1 MINSEL
7 FDDYLSRIN
16 RLGNGRGSSACIA
29 NADAAILCSNP
40 SSLLIP
46 ELTSIETAR
55 QLVQSLLT
63 ETNSSRRTQEE
74 CIVKRGKNPLCLLIL
89 VLGTLPTHTGR
100 CVQNE
105 RRSFVGRD
113 IRLSE
118 SWLLLGIEFAD
129 ADEMPL
135 FNVEQ
140 ATKPVDAADWLL
152 NLIILAGRSVIANWE
167 MSRALRHSISD
178 LPGRIEFDAVV
189 SQLAK
194 RYQQTSQPLG
204 LLFINPD
211 NFEQINHR
219 FGRDRGDGA
228 VRDLATLLRSL
239 LRESDLL
246 FHYSGA
252 IFAILLPGTDS
263 AGAKSIAEKIRQKIA
278 AGAFVNQA
286 VKLSVSVGGS
296 SSDPASM
303 PLLGPTE
310 LVRRADSALN
320 IAKLAGGARTVFW
333 TEGRRPQLAGALGE
347 GSAIFTAD
355 PVRDYR
361 NMSLLWEL
369 ISAVAAEHETQLI
382 GRELTGRVAK
392 SFKARS
398 VALFYAKSGS
408 KVGAVSKQSAGTRM
422 QLISASEWQPDT
434 EVVSAIHVEPDE
446 EPIDSLIQK
455 MVQEEQPAFNKLS
468 AQISQCSV
476 PLMVRGVLIGCLYVD
491 NGNSHE
497 MDERDLAFL
506 AALVGQIAVT
516 LDRADLLGKW
526 MEKKEVESKKLRF
539 EVSELRHAV
548 RENKLVYQSAE
559 MQQVMRTVQKVA
571 STNATV
577 LITGESGTG
586 KEMLGH
592 AVHDLSARFDKPFVT
607 VDCGAISPNLIEA
620 ELFGRVKGAYTGAD
634 STTKGYIRQAEG
646 GTLFLDEIGELP
658 LGVQTR
664 LLRFVQEKTVS
675 SVGAST
681 SEQVDVRI
689 IAATNRDLLEEVR
702 IGGFRSDLFYRLQ
715 VMTLT
720 PPPLRNHTADILPIA
735 YHFLEKFCLQYQKR
749 GLYLSADAKSALESY
764 LWPGNV
770 RELQH
775 TLMRAVLMTDSE
787 MIGVDE
793 LNLQHASPSPNESTG
808 LHWQLPK
815 APADSEKLSQ
825 GSLWGSL
832 EEVLADVVEIEVENL
847 APLGRWLTQEFLLAA
862 NQLAFGVIRDA
873 AALLGQAESTYR
885 RQLGK
890 AQRLSQLEPGPK
902 NEQWQQVEKIVV
914 LLIKNR
920 RQDQVD
926 EIGTNIIHQGRAVL
940 LRVVDRATGKYQ
952 SRGAALMDVSTP
964 TYKSWLGV

>member
-1 MINSEL
+1 
-7 FDDYLSRIN
+7 
-16 RLGNGRGSSACIA
+16 
-29 NADAAILCSNP
+29 
-40 SSLLIP
+40 
-46 ELTSIETAR
+46 
-55 QLVQSLLT
+55 
-63 ETNSSRRTQEE
+63 
-74 CIVKRGKNPLCLLIL
+74 
-89 VLGTLPTHTGR
+89 
-100 CVQNE
+100 
-105 RRSFVGRD
+105 
-113 IRLSE
+113 
-118 SWLLLGIEFAD
+118 
-129 ADEMPL
+129 
-135 FNVEQ
+135 
-140 ATKPVDAADWLL
+140 
-152 NLIILAGRSVIANWE
+152 
-167 MSRALRHSISD
+167 
-178 LPGRIEFDAVV
+178 
-189 SQLAK
+189 
-194 RYQQTSQPLG
+194 
-204 LLFINPD
+204 
-211 NFEQINHR
+211 
-219 FGRDRGDGA
+219 
-228 VRDLATLLRSL
+228 
-239 LRESDLL
+239 
-246 FHYSGA
+246 
-252 IFAILLPGTDS
+252 
-263 AGAKSIAEKIRQKIA
+263 
-278 AGAFVNQA
+278 
-286 VKLSVSVGGS
+286 
-296 SSDPASM
+296 
-303 PLLGPTE
+303 
-310 LVRRADSALN
+310 
-320 IAKLAGGARTVFW
+320 
-333 TEGRRPQLAGALGE
+333 
-347 GSAIFTAD
+347 
-355 PVRDYR
+355 
-361 NMSLLWEL
+361 
-369 ISAVAAEHETQLI
+369 
-382 GRELTGRVAK
+382 
-392 SFKARS
+392 
-398 VALFYAKSGS
+398 
-408 KVGAVSKQSAGTRM
+408 M